1 MIDTGIT
8 IKLYSFSELSE
19 KAKRK
24 AIEDHREFELS
35 IMRPEDFITGI
46 AEYDTSEEL
55 QKTYEAEY
63 DYYLM
68 NDEPIIEIIEAN
80 DYLFFENGELAH
92 TITYC
97 GNHPL
102 AEETHLIFKGVDYVI
117 KKGGISNEISSTN
130 KTH

>member
-35 IMRPEDFITGI
+35 IMYPDDFKTGI
-46 AEYDTSEEL
+46 AEHDTPEEL
-55 QKTYEAEY
+55 QKAYEAQY

-92 TITYC
+92 TVRYC
-97 GNHPL
+97 GEHPRSG
-102 AEETHLIFKGVDYVI
+102 ETHFIFNGVDYII
-117 KKGGISNEISSTN
+117 KTE
-130 KTH
+130 KTT

>member
-24 AIEDHREFELS
+24 AIEAHREFELS
-35 IMRPEDFITGI
+35 IMEPNDFITGI
-46 AEYDTSEEL
+46 AEYDTPEEL
-55 QKTYEAEY
+55 QKAYKAQY

-80 DYLFFENGELAH
+80 DYLFFENGKLAH
-92 TITYC
+92 TVRYC
-97 GNHPL
+97 GAHPL
-102 AEETHLIFKGVDYVI
+102 SGETHFIFNGTDHII
-117 KKGGISNEISSTN
+117 KKE
-130 KTH
+130 KTT